1 MRRSNEDKE
10 EKIRRKNWEGNPSWM
25 LVEWRDGRERFGNT
39 RMSYLA
45 KWKSLKNSP
54 TIIWKSIIDIN

>member
-1 MRRSNEDKE
+1 
-10 EKIRRKNWEGNPSWM
+10 M

-39 RMSYLA
+39 RMADLG

-54 TIIWKSIIDIN
+54 TIIWKSIIYIN